1 VATNVQ
7 HIMDKLGCSTRAQIA
22 AWSAARSR

>member
-1 VATNVQ
+1 VG

-22 AWSAARSR
+22 AWSAAKPPR